1 MPFTNTPQ
9 RARLLAALTLGVVAL
24 SCEERKS
31 AAPTTADSSGATRDP
46 TAKTASP
53 PVATS
58 VAVANPDA
66 PAQLVEGFY
75 AVEDNA
81 WRWTAKRF
89 VVKLGTPPNA
99 QTAGATLRFK
109 LSLPEVALK
118 RYEKLAISATVG
130 NVPVAPQS
138 FTSLGMNEYVVPI
151 PASALPNPSVLITF
165 MLDKSMPPSG
175 ADQRELGVIAHQFS
189 LEPK

>member
-1 MPFTNTPQ
+1 MTFTGTPQ
-9 RARLLAALTLGVVAL
+9 RARFLAALTLGVLAL
-24 SCEERKS
+24 SCEQRKS
-31 AAPTTADSSGATRDP
+31 SAPAAADSSGATRDP
-46 TAKTASP
+46 TAKSASA

-58 VAVANPDA
+58 VTVANPDA
-66 PAQLVEGFY
+66 PTQLVEGFY

-89 VVKLGTPPNA
+89 IVKLGTPPNA
-99 QTAGATLRFK
+99 QSAGATLRFK
-109 LSLPEVALK
+109 FALPDVALK
-118 RYEKLAISATVG
+118 KYEKLAISASIG
-130 NVPVAPQS
+130 NVSVAPQS
-138 FTSLGMNEYVVPI
+138 FSSPGRNEYLATI
-151 PASALPNPSVLITF
+151 PASALRDGSVQITF